1 MVYVMR
7 NGRRVIAAL
16 SFLLLCCGVH
26 VHAQRVA
33 VKTNALGWLTASP
46 NVEAEFVLGS
56 HVSLNMGIAAN
67 PISTDNFKT
76 TFTHFQ
82 PEVRYWLNRP
92 MVSHFLGITAFVNN
106 FDMMVKDVHHKGD
119 AYAAGLTYGYA
130 WVLGDHW
137 NIEATAGVGV
147 LRYRQF
153 KYDKGTPKPGAV
165 NDSKT
170 TIAHY
175 LGRRQR
181 QMCIRDSIRPTDP
194 RAGAYHKP
202 AGKKCSECKCVESGQ

>member
-1 MVYVMR
+1 MMVYVMR

-76 TFTHFQ
+76 TFTHFHLWI
-82 PEVRYWLNRP
+82 R
-92 MVSHFLGITAFVNN
+92 MG
-106 FDMMVKDVHHKGD
+106 
-119 AYAAGLTYGYA
+119 AGRSLEHRSNCRSG
-130 WVLGDHW
+130 
-137 NIEATAGVGV
+137 
-147 LRYRQF
+147 
-153 KYDKGTPKPGAV
+153 
-165 NDSKT
+165 
-170 TIAHY
+170 
-175 LGRRQR
+175 
-181 QMCIRDSIRPTDP
+181 
-194 RAGAYHKP
+194 
-202 AGKKCSECKCVESGQ
+202 CVALPSV

>member
-26 VHAQRVA
+26 

-92 MVSHFLGITAFVNN
+92 MVSHFLGITA
-106 FDMMVKDVHHKGD
+106 
-119 AYAAGLTYGYA
+119 L
-130 WVLGDHW
+130 
-137 NIEATAGVGV
+137 
-147 LRYRQF
+147 
-153 KYDKGTPKPGAV
+153 
-165 NDSKT
+165 
-170 TIAHY
+170 
-175 LGRRQR
+175 
-181 QMCIRDSIRPTDP
+181 
-194 RAGAYHKP
+194 
-202 AGKKCSECKCVESGQ
+202 

>member
-7 NGRRVIAAL
+7 NGRRVIVAL

-56 HVSLNMGIAAN
+56 HVSLNIGIAAN

-106 FDMMVKDVHHKGD
+106 FNMMVKDVHHKGEQ
-119 AYAAGLTYGYA
+119 LPEWVCCVTVSSSMIRVFRNRMRSTIVRPPLHLLNWGYP
-130 WVLGDHW
+130 L
-137 NIEATAGVGV
+137 
-147 LRYRQF
+147 
-153 KYDKGTPKPGAV
+153 
-165 NDSKT
+165 
-170 TIAHY
+170 
-175 LGRRQR
+175 
-181 QMCIRDSIRPTDP
+181 CILFDNE
-194 RAGAYHKP
+194 H
-202 AGKKCSECKCVESGQ
+202 